1 MATGMTKIANLVN
14 PEVMAPMIK
23 ATLPKKIK
31 YSPLAKIDTTLS
43 GQPGD
48 SITVPK
54 YAYIGD
60 AEDVAEGVEM
70 GTTVLTASRPYES
83 RALSEA

>member
-1 MATGMTKIANLVN
+1 MATGMTKITNLVN

-54 YAYIGD
+54 YA
-60 AEDVAEGVEM
+60 
-70 GTTVLTASRPYES
+70 
-83 RALSEA
+83 